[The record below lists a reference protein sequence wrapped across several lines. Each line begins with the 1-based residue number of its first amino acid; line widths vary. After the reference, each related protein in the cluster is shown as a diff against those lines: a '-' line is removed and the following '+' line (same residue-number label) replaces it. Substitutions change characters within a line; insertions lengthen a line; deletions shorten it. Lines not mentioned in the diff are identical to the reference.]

1 MNCEE
6 GLCCMKLVTLLWK
19 EHSEVELEKCMFGK
33 EQVNETCAG
42 INLYL
47 TNIDV
52 RIGLLTCK
60 Y

>member
-1 MNCEE
+1 
-6 GLCCMKLVTLLWK
+6 MKLVTLLWK